1 MKQLVTVLFLL
12 LSLAVSAPVGSESA
26 QDDGIW
32 VTNNPV
38 PADETELEL
47 YLPDRKGKWE
57 ITLVDPMGNMIEKTH
72 HYNGGLCL
80 VSLKNRKGRRIA
92 SGSYLA
98 LLVFTDH
105 SGKRSIYKKGIGV
118 KR

>member
-1 MKQLVTVLFLL
+1 MKTVFTLLLLL
-12 LSLAVSAPVGSESA
+12 LSLVLSAPVKGDGVQE
-26 QDDGIW
+26 DGIW

-38 PADETELEL
+38 PANDTELEL
-47 YLPDRKGKWE
+47 YLPERRGKWE
-57 ITLVDPMGNMIEKTH
+57 ITLMDPMGNMVEKTH
-72 HYNGGLCL
+72 HYNGGLCR

-98 LLVFTDH
+98 VIVFTDY
-105 SGKRSIYKKGIGV
+105 SGQRSIYKKGIGV